1 MTGDGSADAGHYQL
15 RHKSYAWAAAI
26 CLAAIVP
33 YLPSLTDYFVR
44 DDFGVVQ
51 LLSSKP
57 ATWFPRWFVTS
68 WMENIWGFLPDE
80 VRPFP
85 ALSYQ
90 VTALWGAGSPVG
102 HHLLN
107 VALHAAN
114 GLLVLAIA
122 REAAAL
128 PLEAAAT
135 AALAFVLLPVHAE
148 SVAWI
153 TGRVDSMPAF
163 FYLASFLAFVRWRAG
178 GPARQYAWSLAL
190 FFVALFT
197 KQNTITMV
205 GTLVSYDLLIA
216 RRPVRRFWTS
226 LGAYGP
232 FVLLTLGYLWLRYVL
247 FGEVARE
254 GQLGGEAAAAFVRL
268 VDRHL
273 AHVVAGSVDAPRVY
287 VALAAVTA
295 AVLALLTDGR
305 APAFRRLLYFGPVW
319 WLIGVAPIA
328 VAGYESPRHVYLA
341 AVGWAIVLGLA
352 AAGLGRVSQGSR
364 RTIVVPAA
372 AVLAF
377 YAVGLRGAVAAYG
390 EMSATSQDATRT
402 LERRALAAA
411 PGTLVMVGVP
421 LRSWEWAVPFAAQ
434 PPFAGSDLTR
444 RVHIVTPRALHC
456 CRGQWFEDTRRSLRA
471 WSRGPA
477 SDQVIAM
484 AWDQSTGRRSA
495 ASARDNPAILVVARA
510 MLDIADPDAL
520 DLNIQRVV
528 AQLTRW

>member
-1 MTGDGSADAGHYQL
+1 
-15 RHKSYAWAAAI
+15 
-26 CLAAIVP
+26 VN
-33 YLPSLTDYFVR
+33 DYFVR

-57 ATWFPRWFVTS
+57 ATWFPRWFATS

-90 VTALWGAGSPVG
+90 ITALWGAGSPVG

-107 VALHAAN
+107 VALHAVN
-114 GLLVLAIA
+114 GLLVFAIA
-122 REAAAL
+122 REAARLSPAG
-128 PLEAAAT
+128 AAV

-153 TGRVDSMPAF
+153 TGRVDSMPAC
-163 FYLASFLAFVRWRAG
+163 FYLGSFLAFVRWRASG
-178 GPARQYAWSLAL
+178 SARHYAWSVAW

-205 GTLVSYDLLIA
+205 GTLVLHDLLVG
-216 RRPVRRFWTS
+216 RRPVRPDWRAI
-226 LGAYGP
+226 GAYMP
-232 FVLLTLGYLWLRYVL
+232 FVVLTLGYLWLRYVL

-254 GQLGGEAAAAFVRL
+254 GQLGGAMLAAFVRL

-273 AHVVAGSVDAPRVY
+273 AHVVSGSVDAPRIA
-287 VALAAVTA
+287 VAVACAAAAIAATLAGGA
-295 AVLALLTDGR
+295 DGR
-305 APAFRRLLYFGPVW
+305 ASEVRRLLYFGPLW

-341 AVGWAIVLGLA
+341 AAGWAIVLGLA
-352 AAGLGRVSQGSR
+352 AEGLWRVTRGPWR
-364 RTIVVPAA
+364 RAIVAASAA
-372 AVLAF
+372 ALAF
-377 YAVGLRGAVAAYG
+377 YAIGQRGAVAEYDA
-390 EMSATSQDATRT
+390 MSAVSRDATRA
-402 LERRALAAA
+402 LEREALAAA

-421 LRSWEWAVPFAAQ
+421 VRSWEWALPFAAQ
-434 PPFAGSDLTR
+434 PPFASADLTR
-444 RVHIVTPRALHC
+444 RVHVVSPRALHC
-456 CRGQWFEDTRRSLRA
+456 CRGQWFDDTRRTLQSWA
-471 WSRGPA
+471 RGPA

-484 AWDQSTGRRSA
+484 VWDEPTGRGA
-495 ASARDNPAILVVARA
+495 ATSARGNPALLVVARA
-510 MLDIADPDAL
+510 MLEIADPDAL

-528 AQLTRW
+528 AQLTRR